1 MPIQHNYYQKGTN
14 MGGLSVNARKRPQ
27 TFGQIDDLDCYSDPL
42 KKVCKNIGLAC
53 GWLQSPTKIAE
64 KAHGIWAHRTAGFHC
79 NWLKLISLVQ
89 VSILLCLL
97 SFCMR
102 CCPTHFFGRC
112 SSIGVTK
119 GEALPWIELQL
130 SRGRDVLTPIY
141 SLLCDCSHTRSNG
154 PTYWSITP

>member
-1 MPIQHNYYQKGTN
+1 MPIRHNYYQKGTN

-27 TFGQIDDLDCYSDPL
+27 TFGQIVDLDCYSDPL

-64 KAHGIWAHRTAGFHC
+64 KAHRIWAHHTAVFHC

-112 SSIGVTK
+112 SSMGVTK
-119 GEALPWIELQL
+119 GVHTGRIPHQESPVWPGNHGHPMVIIFRQL
-130 SRGRDVLTPIY
+130 CINLMVQV
-141 SLLCDCSHTRSNG
+141 C
-154 PTYWSITP
+154 